1 METIEATAPAMR
13 KRSFWTKPA
22 TITGYI
28 LAGMFVIAIAFA
40 PPAPKDSD
48 PRSPQEVAA
57 RNMGSHACQRALK
70 LIAKYGE
77 PTFPSLA
84 FNSYVDTAK
93 ARAEFENGWV
103 LKVERRASMQNGFG
117 AYVNGVAACKYNFR
131 TGQVADI
138 GFGDRAVEMMNYMQ
152 EPPERQAKRSA
163 TKPTK
168 TVNAEQ
174 EAAGRAV
181 INIPGVSRW

>member
-1 METIEATAPAMR
+1 MR
-13 KRSFWTKPA
+13 
-22 TITGYI
+22 TITAIGG
-28 LAGMFVIAIAFA
+28 LCLGGMLIFAIAPAFA
-40 PPAPKDSD
+40 PDPPPAPD
-48 PRSPQEVAA
+48 PRSPQEVAE
-57 RNMGSHACQRALK
+57 RNMGSHACRDALK

-103 LKVERRASMQNGFG
+103 LKVEPHASMQNGFG
-117 AYVNGVAACKYNFR
+117 AYVNNVAACQYNFR
-131 TGQVADI
+131 TGQVANI
-138 GFGDRAVEMMNYMQ
+138 GFGERAVGMINRMQ
-152 EPPERQAKRSA
+152 EPPERQTRRSA
-163 TKPTK
+163 TKPAK

-181 INIPGVSRW
+181 INAPGVSRW